1 MSGDRPYAVGYK
13 RPPEHT
19 RFKKGRSGNPSGR
32 PKDTPNVATALK
44 RALEERVVVTEQ
56 GQRRSLSK
64 MEVMVKQL
72 VNKAA
77 GGDLRA
83 FAQVQALIERD
94 QMGGLASEGAEVLH
108 EEDQKVL
115 QGLFQRMRQEV
126 RTEVKG
132 HPPEEDDHERA

>member
-1 MSGDRPYAVGYK
+1 MAVKGSYKVGYK

-19 RFKKGRSGNPSGR
+19 RFRKGHSGNPSGR

-44 RALEERVVVTEQ
+44 RALGERVVVTEK
-56 GQRRSLSK
+56 GERRSLSK
-64 MEVMVKQL
+64 LEVMVKQL

-83 FAQVQALIERD
+83 FAQVQTLIERD
-94 QMGGLASEGAEVLH
+94 LAAGTSAAGNEALH

-115 QGLFQRMRQEV
+115 QGLFRRMRQEV
-126 RTEVKG
+126 RTEVKDLQ
-132 HPPEEDDHERA
+132 EEGSHE